1 MIENYLETLGLIQK
15 LHRQLLEVVKVEL
28 DLLGA
33 RDINNVQSLIL
44 FNIGKD
50 ELTVG
55 ELTHRG
61 YYLGTNVTYNLK
73 KLVETSYVLQERS
86 AHDRRLV
93 HVRLS
98 DKAHELCDRLS
109 AAFVRHAEALA
120 SGALTEADLEG
131 ANKALQRMSRFWG
144 GGAYRIAAIEAA

>member
-1 MIENYLETLGLIQK
+1 MIGDYLETLGLVQK

-33 RDINNVQSLIL
+33 RDINNMQSLIL
-44 FNIGKD
+44 FNIGED

-73 KLVETSYVLQERS
+73 KLVEAGYVMQERS

-93 HVRLS
+93 HVRLTE
-98 DKAHELCDRLS
+98 KGLELCTKLH
-109 AAFVRHAEALA
+109 AAFERHAHALA
-120 SGALTEADLEG
+120 GGVVSPDDLVH
-131 ANKALQRMSRFWG
+131 ANRAFERMSRFWG
-144 GGAYRIAAIEAA
+144 GGAFRFANTEAA